1 MQKIRVGVLRGGPSP
16 EYEVSLATGKNVLDN
31 LPREHYEPFDI
42 LISREGKWHEA
53 GFEKSPENIL
63 RKFDVVWNGLH
74 GKYGE
79 DGVVQQTLESLKLPY
94 TGPDFFGAALSM
106 NKAASKK
113 IFSRTGL
120 KTPFHVYLDGELL
133 TKEAIDDAF
142 NQVPAPFVV
151 KPVSAG
157 SSIGVRVVN
166 SKPELEEAI
175 VAALEYSP
183 SVLVEEF
190 IKGKEATCAVIDNFR
205 DREVYPLMPIEI
217 RHANEFFDYN
227 SKYSDKATEE
237 ICPGNFSFEEKKLIE
252 EMAREAHMAL
262 GLRHYS
268 RSDFRV
274 HPTRGV
280 FILETNSLPGL
291 TKESLLPKALH
302 AAGAKLGDF
311 LHHIISLTLNKK

>member
-1 MQKIRVGVLRGGPSP
+1 MEKIRVGVLRGGPSP
-16 EYEVSLATGKNVLDN
+16 EYEVSLATGRNVLEN
-31 LPREHYEPFDI
+31 LPREHYEPFDV
-42 LISREGKWHEA
+42 LISRDGKWHKA
-53 GFEKSPENIL
+53 GLEKNPETIL
-63 RKFDVVWNGLH
+63 RKLDVVWNGLH
-74 GKYGE
+74 GSYGE
-79 DGVVQQTLESLKLPY
+79 DGTVQQVLQSLALPY
-94 TGPDFFGAALSM
+94 TGPDYFGAALSM

-113 IFSRTGL
+113 IFSRAGL

-133 TKEAIDDAF
+133 TREAIDDAF

-157 SSIGVRVVN
+157 SSIGVRIVD

-183 SVLVEEF
+183 AVLIEEF
-190 IKGKEATCAVIDNFR
+190 IRGREATCAVIDEFR
-205 DREVYPLMPIEI
+205 EREIYPLMPIEI
-217 RHANEFFDYN
+217 RHKNNFFDYG
-227 SKYSDKATEE
+227 SKYGNTGTEE
-237 ICPGNFSFEEKKLIE
+237 ICPGNFSYNEKQLLE
-252 EMAREAHMAL
+252 EMAREAHKVL

-311 LHHIISLTLNKK
+311 LHHIITLALRKK